1 MISTPEN
8 ANAFSVKSIDL
19 QGSISGFPFTHSTFG
34 MLHIHSGQR
43 VNLATRNSVKN
54 TSAESKDRHD
64 LLDIIM
70 SVQILHFLTEQNK
83 NLPAGTV
90 TMTDLLVP
98 SFLSQANSLNML
110 TLRWA
115 STCWVLQGK
124 RWTQRVSRLEGDLQ
138 SKRKRWDQQARA
150 LGTTKDVVWQ
160 TSKMSESTLKKN
172 IFLKTMAV
180 RELGPSGL
188 DSGLSQ
194 KCS

>member
-64 LLDIIM
+64 LLDINM

-98 SFLSQANSLNML
+98 SHSYPKP
-110 TLRWA
+110 TH
-115 STCWVLQGK
+115 
-124 RWTQRVSRLEGDLQ
+124 
-138 SKRKRWDQQARA
+138 
-150 LGTTKDVVWQ
+150 
-160 TSKMSESTLKKN
+160 
-172 IFLKTMAV
+172 
-180 RELGPSGL
+180 
-188 DSGLSQ
+188 
-194 KCS
+194 